1 MRPLG
6 SILTDIDAFIPNP
19 NADWLRLDALLA
31 EVFERSEDLTPAIET
46 LLRVFERFPRH
57 DGHGVL
63 FGVIHGL
70 EQVSGYERA
79 LIASVQRCPTEL
91 SVTMLRRLLKSGVAR
106 VGDVDVAALIAWGLE
121 HAPKVDG
128 TL

>member
-57 DGHGVL
+57 DG
-63 FGVIHGL
+63 HGL